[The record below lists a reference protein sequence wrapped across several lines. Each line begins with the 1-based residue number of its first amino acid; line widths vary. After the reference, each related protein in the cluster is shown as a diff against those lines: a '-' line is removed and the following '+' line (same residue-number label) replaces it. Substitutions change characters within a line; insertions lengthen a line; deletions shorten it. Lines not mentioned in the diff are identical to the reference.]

1 MILEPSVGRAF
12 DVNALM
18 ELSSSVPARLAVVD
32 LKKLPWLGAYVRLS
46 EKLIMLKRLFS
57 RRPLKLG
64 VQILTGVIAI
74 AMSFNSAFA
83 QFSSPAASAV
93 YNRAASMGAGG
104 MGGMQNMQGIN
115 AYGAPNT
122 GVGMQNNGFGSQQAT
137 TAAAEDWETI
147 VVEAPEF
154 IFKGHDPKQ
163 PILSVQFFMFN
174 DGTDYRYGVLS
185 GSGDTTAKV
194 WVLEGKYD
202 QDTTEWS
209 VTSARI
215 RGTFKDVHK
224 QGITRAVFSPDYS
237 YVLTSSYDQIG
248 RLWTISKQENIR
260 AYLGAKDR
268 LWSIAPSPSGQ
279 YVAAACNDGRIYFW
293 EALTVKK
300 LDVLPNREDA
310 QTIGPGNEDVGHEGP
325 VFDVAFDPNSSFV
338 ATAGADGTVRIWNLS
353 LLKQVAVL
361 KGHADKVY
369 SVCFSEDGTRLLTAS
384 RDKTARLWDPSTG
397 EEICRFI
404 GHEGAV
410 RQAVF
415 AGQYITTASDDG
427 TVRIWAPNSGSSRD
441 QRQGMG
447 MNQNMSLNPG
457 MGSTGTMGSGMS
469 SPSMSSSGNAQQQNP
484 GKPTREEGRPK
495 GTELARFEADVPVFS
510 LDVSEDLVYIV
521 GGCKDG
527 QARVWRVP
535 GNARYFGDSSSSNYN
550 QGGYG
555 LGSDPLA
562 NPDMLGS
569 GSGNMTVPK

>member
-1 MILEPSVGRAF
+1 
-12 DVNALM
+12 
-18 ELSSSVPARLAVVD
+18 
-32 LKKLPWLGAYVRLS
+32 
-46 EKLIMLKRLFS
+46 MLKRLFS
-57 RRPLKLG
+57 RRSLTFG
-64 VQILTGVIAI
+64 VQILTCVAAA
-74 AMSFNSAFA
+74 AMSFNYAFA

-104 MGGMQNMQGIN
+104 MGGSQGMQGIN
-115 AYGAPNT
+115 AYGSPNPSAGF
-122 GVGMQNNGFGSQQAT
+122 GVQDNGFGTGQ
-137 TAAAEDWETI
+137 TAVASAEEWETI
-147 VVEAPEF
+147 VVDAPEF
-154 IFKGHDPKQ
+154 TYKGHDPKQ
-163 PILSVQFFMFN
+163 PILSVKFFMFN

-185 GSGDTTAKV
+185 GSGDTTAKI

-202 QDTTEWS
+202 QETTEWS
-209 VTSARI
+209 VTSARV
-215 RGTFKDVHK
+215 RGTFKDEHK
-224 QGITRAVFSPDYS
+224 QGITKAVFSPDYS

-248 RLWTISKQENIR
+248 RLWTVGKQENIR

-268 LWSIAPSPSGQ
+268 LWSIVPSPSGQ

-310 QTIGPGNEDVGHEGP
+310 QTVGPGSEDVGHEGP

-338 ATAGADGTVRIWNLS
+338 ATAGADGAVRIWNLS

-397 EEICRFI
+397 EEICRFV

-415 AGQYITTASDDG
+415 AGQYVTTSSDDG
-427 TVRIWAPNSGSSRD
+427 TVRIWAPNAASSSN

-447 MNQNMSLNPG
+447 MNQNM
-457 MGSTGTMGSGMS
+457 TMGSGTVPPTTMDS
-469 SPSMSSSGNAQQQNP
+469 SRATPSMASPQGAQQQNV
-484 GKPTREEGRPK
+484 GKPTRKEGRPK
-495 GTELARFEADVPVFS
+495 GAELARFEANVPVFS
-510 LDVSEDLVYIV
+510 VDVSEDLVYIV
-521 GGCKDG
+521 GGCQDG
-527 QARVWRVP
+527 LARVWRVP
-535 GNARYFGDSSSSNYN
+535 GNARRYGDNSPSNYN
-550 QGGYG
+550 EGGYG

-562 NPDMLGS
+562 NPDMIGP
-569 GSGNMTVPK
+569 GSGNMATPK